1 MSPLLSI
8 ARIATRTPEGA
19 ARRRRRGFTL
29 IELLVVIAVAAIL
42 AGLSASSISK
52 MFQSNRVQTEAGG
65 FVSDL
70 MFARSEAI
78 KRGQGVS
85 LCASSNG
92 STCLNANT
100 WQSGWIVFLDTNQCN
115 PVPSASTAVIVLR
128 QRAAFKGTDT
138 LVATTPTNTT
148 CVNFNRDGF
157 SSNLGTTQAIFTLH
171 TATSSAL
178 TTRCVSVD
186 LGGRIATQTTST
198 STSCL

>member
-1 MSPLLSI
+1 MSSS
-8 ARIATRTPEGA
+8 PEHPSS
-19 ARRRRRGFTL
+19 RRLRRGFTL
-29 IELLVVIAVAAIL
+29 IELLVVVAIAAIL
-42 AGLSASSISK
+42 TGLAAPSISK
-52 MFQSNRVQTEAGG
+52 MFQANRVQTEAGS

-92 STCLNANT
+92 TSCLNTNT
-100 WQSGWIVFLDTNQCN
+100 WQSGWIVFVDTNLCN
-115 PVPSASTAVIVLR
+115 PVPTASTVLTPLR
-128 QRAAFKGTDT
+128 KRAGFRGTDT
-138 LVATTPTNTT
+138 LVATTPSTTN

-171 TATSSAL
+171 TATASTL